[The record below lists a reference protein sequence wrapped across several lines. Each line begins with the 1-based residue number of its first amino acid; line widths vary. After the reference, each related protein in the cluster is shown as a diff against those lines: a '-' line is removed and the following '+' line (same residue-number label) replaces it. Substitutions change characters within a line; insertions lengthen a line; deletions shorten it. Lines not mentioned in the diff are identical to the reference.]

1 MPGRTFLTAAA
12 GAIDTMCGIVAYVGQ
27 DEAGPILLE
36 GLKRLEYRGY
46 DSSGLALAN
55 GSAPVYWQ
63 RAVGQIAQLEK
74 KIDHQFPSSGCG
86 IAHTRWA
93 THGGVTEPNTHPH
106 CDCRQEI
113 FVVHN
118 GIIENF
124 DVLKER
130 LARSGHQFRSETDTE
145 VIAHLLEEV
154 YDGDL
159 LAAAQKA
166 VGFLRGTYG
175 LAILHRGHPKEI
187 VVARHGSPVVIGKAR
202 QSTLAASDPHALV
215 GHADELVYLEDNEVA
230 RLTPGDFT
238 LVTTDNVPVARL
250 SEKLDLD
257 PTAVEK
263 KDFPHYMLKEIF
275 EQPRVVADT
284 LRGRIH
290 HATATAKLGGLE
302 SVRERLEEARQLILV
317 SCGTSYHA
325 SLFGKYLFSEMTD
338 IPVETELASEFRYRR
353 VRLDP
358 QSVLLTL
365 SQSGETADSL
375 AALRLAKQQGALTL
389 GVVNVVSSTIA
400 RETDAGVYMHAG
412 PEIGVASTKAFLS
425 QLTILLLMAVF
436 VGRNRGLSEADAR
449 PLLQELEAMP
459 EKIRQV
465 LALADHI
472 KEIAERYA
480 RYDHFL
486 YVGRQYQ
493 YPIAMEGALK
503 LKEISYIHAEAYAA
517 GEMKHGS
524 IALIDQNF
532 PTVALAARD
541 RVYAKSLSNI
551 EEIRARKG
559 PVIAVATEGDNGL
572 ARLSQ
577 DVIHVPATLD
587 PLYPLLTTVVLQL
600 FAYYCAAHRG
610 CEIDK
615 PRNLAKSV
623 TVE

>member
-1 MPGRTFLTAAA
+1 
-12 GAIDTMCGIVAYVGQ
+12 MCGIVAYIGEKQ
-27 DEAGPILLE
+27 AGPILLE

-46 DSSGLALAN
+46 DSSGLALLNA
-55 GSAPVYWQ
+55 SAATYLEK
-63 RAVGQIAQLEK
+63 AVGQIARLEK
-74 KIDHQFPSSGCG
+74 KIDNGFPESHCG

-93 THGGVTEPNTHPH
+93 THGGVTEPNAHPH
-106 CDCRQEI
+106 CDCRREI

-124 DVLKER
+124 AVLKKK
-130 LARSGHQFRSETDTE
+130 LQQSGHQFTSETDTE

-154 YDGDL
+154 YQGDL
-159 LAAAQKA
+159 LQA
-166 VGFLRGTYG
+166 VQEVLRFLQGTYG
-175 LAILHRGHPKEI
+175 LAILHGKHPQEI
-187 VVARHGSPVVIGKAR
+187 IIARRGSPMVIGKG
-202 QSTLAASDPHALV
+202 QSQCLAASDPHALV
-215 GHADELVYLEDNEVA
+215 GEAEELVYLEDNEVA
-230 RLTPGDFT
+230 RITASGCE
-238 LVTTDNVPVARL
+238 LVTTENVPVNRL
-250 SEKLDLD
+250 SEKLHLD

-263 KDFPHYMLKEIF
+263 NHFPHYMLKEIF
-275 EQPRVVADT
+275 EQPRVVEDT
-284 LRGRIH
+284 LRGRINQ
-290 HATATAKLGGLE
+290 AAASAKLGGLE
-302 SVRERLEEARQLILV
+302 SVRDRLQKARQLIFV

-325 SLFGKYLFSEMTD
+325 SLFGKYLFSELTN
-338 IPVETELASEFRYRR
+338 IPVEAELASEFRYRR
-353 VRLDP
+353 VWLDP
-358 QSVLLTL
+358 ESVVLTL

-375 AALRLAKQQGALTL
+375 AALRLAKEQGALTL

-425 QLTILLLMAVF
+425 QLTLLLLMAVY
-436 VGRNRGLSEADAR
+436 VGRRRGLSSDDAGPILR
-449 PLLQELEAMP
+449 ELEAMP

-465 LALADHI
+465 LSLADQI
-472 KEIAERYA
+472 KDVAERYA

-493 YPIAMEGALK
+493 YPIALEGALK

-524 IALIDQNF
+524 IALIDPNF
-532 PTVALAARD
+532 PTVALAPRD

-551 EEIRARKG
+551 EEIRARNG
-559 PVIAVATEGDNGL
+559 PVIAVGTEGDEGL
-572 ARLSQ
+572 QRLAEE
-577 DVIHVPATLD
+577 VIYVPATED
-587 PLYPLLTTVVLQL
+587 PLYALLTTVVLQL